1 LKQGFYEKYRQLE
14 IESLPRYAQLRE
26 VIISAIE
33 DRFWGQGDKLP
44 AEVEIARTTP
54 FSLGTVQKALKALVD
69 DGILIRRQ
77 GAGTFIAEDRRKMD
91 RPWHCRFES
100 DNEGIFLPVYPKVLL
115 RKRIHS
121 REKWAQLLDP
131 KEMRLIQ
138 IDRLIRV
145 GNEFNVYCKIFLNEE
160 RFSGFLKKKIT
171 DLEQANFKTLIRAEY
186 NLPITHMAN
195 NLRVAKLPNTI
206 CRAIAVE
213 TEMIGLIYEII
224 ASSGR
229 KNPVYYQELFIPPND
244 RRLHISDIS
253 NIPEYWTQK

>member
-26 VIISAIE
+26 AIISAIE
-33 DRFWGQGDKLP
+33 DGFWGQGGKLP
-44 AEVEIARTTP
+44 PEAEIAKTTP
-54 FSLGTVQKALKALVD
+54 FSLGTVQRALKALVD

-77 GAGTFIAEDRRKMD
+77 GAGTFIAENRRKMD

-115 RKRIHS
+115 RKRIRS
-121 REKWAQLLDP
+121 NEKWAQLLDP
-131 KEMRLIQ
+131 KKKGLLQ
-138 IDRLIRV
+138 IDRRIRI
-145 GNEFNVYCKIFLNEE
+145 GNEFNVYCKVFLNGDK
-160 RFSGFLKKKIT
+160 FSGFLKMKIT
-171 DLEQANFKTLIRAEY
+171 DLEQVNFKTLIRAEY
-186 NLPITHMAN
+186 NLPITHMAYK
-195 NLRVAKLPNTI
+195 LRVAKLPGTI
-206 CRAIAVE
+206 CRAIEVE
-213 TEMIGLIYEII
+213 HETVGLIYEII